1 MMIISRCQP
10 VEKSVIESAGILLTG
25 YLSNRPNMA
34 GYRIKPYLLPSRR
47 SVAKAAG
54 TGERTRHKVNA
65 TRTRFGIDFGTTRTV
80 VAARQNG
87 NYPVCTFAWK
97 GEFREFIPSLIAVYR
112 GKPRFGWE
120 ATWLLNRPEVTS
132 LRSLKRLVGRLCPED
147 QVDLG
152 QGLSMSILD
161 LLTLFLRHV
170 RGMILNHGNI
180 VFDRKRPIEVTV
192 AIPANANSNQ
202 RYITLEAFRRAG
214 FVVLGAMN
222 EPSAAAV
229 EFLNRYLKNLGPRSP
244 KRYVVIYDL
253 GGGTFDT
260 SVVGIAEKGHDV
272 IAYEGIARLGGDDF
286 DAVVLEMVLEVIG
299 VSKSDLSPSETV
311 RLLEECRERKE
322 GLKANTH
329 KMVVD
334 AGAVLTGAGPVVL
347 ETAQLYEKCAPL
359 IHRTTSAAQ
368 NLMERMLQTDGPIE
382 GPVLA
387 AVYLVGGSIAFPP
400 VARHLRQVFGA
411 KVKRSPF
418 PHASPAIGLAIE
430 ADPRTRI
437 QIRESVS
444 RHFGIW
450 RENGAD
456 KTFDP
461 IFHKEQR
468 VDPDSGRLTV
478 TRRYQPRHNIGRLRY
493 LECSALGMS
502 GEPEGDLTVW
512 RDIYFPYDPGL
523 VTNKDLQ
530 HIPIRVC
537 PELFPQE
544 IVEKYDYDIEGIVQL
559 EIENRS
565 SGYRRRFRLTP
576 AVKNSR

>member
-1 MMIISRCQP
+1 M
-10 VEKSVIESAGILLTG
+10 
-25 YLSNRPNMA
+25 
-34 GYRIKPYLLPSRR
+34 
-47 SVAKAAG
+47 
-54 TGERTRHKVNA
+54 
-65 TRTRFGIDFGTTRTV
+65 
-80 VAARQNG
+80 
-87 NYPVCTFAWK
+87 
-97 GEFREFIPSLIAVYR
+97 IAVYR

-120 ATWLLNRPEVTS
+120 ATRLLNRPKVTS
-132 LRSLKRLVGRLCPED
+132 LRSLKRLVGKLRPED
-147 QVDLG
+147 PVDLG
-152 QGLSMSILD
+152 QGLSMSVLD

-180 VFDRKRPIEVTV
+180 VLDRKRPIEVTV

-260 SVVGIAEKGHDV
+260 SVVAIAEKGHDV
-272 IAYEGIARLGGDDF
+272 VAYEGIAQLGGDDF
-286 DAVVLEMVLEVIG
+286 DAVVLDMVLEVIG
-299 VSKSDLSPSETV
+299 VSASDLSPSETV

-322 GLKANTH
+322 GLKANTR

-334 AGAVLTGAGPVVL
+334 AGSVLPDTGPVVL
-347 ETAQLYEKCAPL
+347 DTAQIYEKCAPL
-359 IHRTTSAAQ
+359 IQRTTSAAQ
-368 NLMERMLQTDGPIE
+368 TLMERMLQTNGPVE

-400 VARHLRQVFGA
+400 VARHLRQLFGV

-430 ADPRTRI
+430 ADPKTRI
-437 QIRESVS
+437 HIRESVS
-444 RHFGIW
+444 RHFGLW

-456 KTFDP
+456 KIFDP

-478 TRRYQPRHNIGRLRY
+478 IRHYHPRHNIGRLRY
-493 LECSALGMS
+493 LECSALGVS

-523 VTNKDLQ
+523 ATTEDLQ
-530 HIPIRVC
+530 HIPVRAC
-537 PELFPQE
+537 PELSSQV

-559 EIENRS
+559 EIENRTS
-565 SGYRRRFRLTP
+565 NYRRRFRLTP
-576 AVKNSR
+576 AVTDSL

>member
-10 VEKSVIESAGILLTG
+10 AEKNVIESGRILLTG
-25 YLSNRPNMA
+25 YLSNRPDSA
-34 GYRIKPYLLPSRR
+34 GFRIKPYLLPSRR
-47 SVAKAAG
+47 SAAKAAG
-54 TGERTRHKVNA
+54 TGERTRYKVNA

-87 NYPVCTFAWK
+87 NHPVCTFACK
-97 GEFREFIPSLIAVYR
+97 GEFREYIPSLIAVYR

-120 ATWLLNRPEVTS
+120 ATTLLNRPEVTF
-132 LRSLKRLVGRLCPED
+132 LRSLKRLAGKLRPQD
-147 QVDLG
+147 PVDLG

-170 RGMILNHGNI
+170 RGMIINHGNI
-180 VFDRKRPIEVTV
+180 VFDRKRPIEVKV

-214 FVVLGAMN
+214 FIVLGAMN

-244 KRYVVIYDL
+244 KRYVVVYDL

-272 IAYEGIARLGGDDF
+272 IAYEGIAQLGGDDF
-286 DAVVLEMVLEVIG
+286 DAVLLDLVLEVIG
-299 VSKSDLSPSETV
+299 VAKSDLSPSETV

-322 GLKANTH
+322 GLKANTR

-334 AGAVLTGAGPVVL
+334 VGAVLPDAGPVVL
-347 ETAQLYEKCAPL
+347 DTAQIYEKCEPL
-359 IHRTTSAAQ
+359 IQRTSSAAQ
-368 NLMERMLQTDGPIE
+368 TLLERMLQTDGPVE

-400 VARHLRQVFGA
+400 VARHLRQLFGA

-444 RHFGIW
+444 RHFGLW
-450 RENGAD
+450 REKGAD

-478 TRRYQPRHNIGRLRY
+478 IRSYHPQHNIGRLRY
-493 LECSALGMS
+493 LECSALGVS

-523 VTNKDLQ
+523 AASKDLQ
-530 HIPIRVC
+530 RIPIRIC
-537 PELFPQE
+537 PDLSSQE
-544 IVEKYDYDIEGIVQL
+544 IIEKYDYDIEGIVQV

-576 AVKNSR
+576 AVTDS